1 MMLLVPIVFS
11 AEHQLMRL
19 RILLEARFHT
29 KVGISQSELNPH
41 PFFDLNRNQYSSSGI
56 VQQLGKDFPAGASKV
71 LGITGLDL
79 FIPIL
84 TFVFGQ
90 AQLNGRCAVISSY
103 RLDNKFYGLPNNPKL
118 LQERL
123 FKEAIHELGHTYGL
137 IHCHNPECVMKSS
150 TYVEEI
156 DFKSDR
162 FCDKCMGKLG
172 Q

>member
-1 MMLLVPIVFS
+1 MMLLVPIDFL

-19 RILLEARFHT
+19 RPLLEARFHK
-29 KVGISQSELNPH
+29 KVSISQSGLDPH
-41 PFFDLNRNQYSSSGI
+41 PFFDVNRNQYNSSGI
-56 VQQLGKDFPAGASKV
+56 IRQLEKDFPEGASKV
-71 LGITGLDL
+71 LGITRLDL
-79 FIPIL
+79 FVPIL
-84 TFVFGQ
+84 TFVFGE
-90 AQLNGRCAVISSY
+90 ARLNGRCAVISSY
-103 RLDNKFYGLPNNPKL
+103 RLDNKFYGLPDNPKL
-118 LQERL
+118 MQERL

-162 FCDKCMGKLG
+162 FCDNCSNKLE